1 MLEKQAKIAY
11 LGVGS
16 NLGDKRKNIEHV
28 KFKLILNNIKIL
40 KSSNLYESLSW
51 PDKRNPKFINI
62 MLQIET
68 YKSPK
73 DLLTICNKIENE
85 LGRKRFKKNDP
96 RTCDID
102 ILDFNGQ
109 INAFKYKNLDFIVP
123 HKKLIYRNF
132 VLYPLKEICTNWIHP
147 ETKQNIDTLIK
158 NLPEEDRKSI
168 LKLENN

>member
-1 MLEKQAKIAY
+1 MIF
-11 LGVGS
+11 LGIGS
-16 NLGDKRKNIEHV
+16 NLSSPYGDRFFNIN
-28 KFKLILNNIKIL
+28 LSMSYLDSYGIKII
-40 KSSNLYESLSW
+40 KNSSFYETPSY
-51 PDKRNPKFINI
+51 PNKNDPKFLNI
-62 MLQIET
+62 VTEVDTKLPPEDLASVLIYIEE
-68 YKSPK
+68 K
-73 DLLTICNKIENE
+73 
-85 LGRKRFKKNDP
+85 LGRKRQKKNDP

-102 ILDFNGQ
+102 ILDFNGKVHG
-109 INAFKYKNLDFIVP
+109 FKYKNLDFIVP

>member
-1 MLEKQAKIAY
+1 MIF
-11 LGVGS
+11 LGIGS
-16 NLGDKRKNIEHV
+16 NLSSPYGDRFFNIN
-28 KFKLILNNIKIL
+28 LSMSYLDSYGIKII
-40 KSSNLYESLSW
+40 KNSSFYETPSY
-51 PDKRNPKFINI
+51 PNKNDPKFLNI
-62 MLQIET
+62 VTEVDTKLPPEDLASVLIYIEE
-68 YKSPK
+68 K
-73 DLLTICNKIENE
+73 
-85 LGRKRFKKNDP
+85 LGRKRQKKNDP